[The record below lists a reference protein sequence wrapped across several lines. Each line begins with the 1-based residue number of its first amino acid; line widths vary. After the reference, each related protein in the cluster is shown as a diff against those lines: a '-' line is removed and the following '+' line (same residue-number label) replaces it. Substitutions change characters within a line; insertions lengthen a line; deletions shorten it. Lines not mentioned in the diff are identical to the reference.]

1 MDICNQKLQKDV
13 QSILFS
19 QDSYEGFFFLYIRF
33 EQHKTGHAFLS
44 VTHGPWRFW
53 SNTPAKVLVY
63 ITLTSFQLKAI
74 LAYLR
79 KHWVL
84 ALLTFW
90 NTCTRWHLFSK
101 RNKQQKKNLRFI
113 KIGNLLFNKNPLRR
127 FYSSLGEMPQP
138 RWEQKLLHPHPS
150 KHQAYMVLKSLNPP
164 GFALKP
170 KSFWWLFLLLPLGL
184 ALGF

>member
-1 MDICNQKLQKDV
+1 MTLWCKGYSKDVEKTKDHMDICNQKLQKDV
-13 QSILFS
+13 QSIVFS

-101 RNKQQKKNLRFI
+101 RNKQTKKTSGLSRLEI
-113 KIGNLLFNKNPLRR
+113 
-127 FYSSLGEMPQP
+127 YSSI
-138 RWEQKLLHPHPS
+138 KT
-150 KHQAYMVLKSLNPP
+150 
-164 GFALKP
+164 
-170 KSFWWLFLLLPLGL
+170 PLGDFTVHWGRCHSL
-184 ALGF
+184 AENRNCFTHTLQSIRLTWF